1 MTQDGHGISELW
13 QPVLMVL
20 QNNDTLLECEALMR
34 TVSVG
39 LLYRYNSVTVG
50 FMVYTLYL
58 SIYGF
63 MLDLW
68 CFINKLKRCQKPW
81 HWRMIRMG

>member
-58 SIYGF
+58 SIYLWIYVGF
-63 MLDLW
+63 MV
-68 CFINKLKRCQKPW
+68 FYQQT
-81 HWRMIRMG
+81 

>member
-1 MTQDGHGISELW
+1 MTQDGHGRSELW

-50 FMVYTLYL
+50 FMVYTVY
-58 SIYGF
+58 YVF
-63 MLDLW
+63 Y
-68 CFINKLKRCQKPW
+68 QQT
-81 HWRMIRMG
+81 

>member
-58 SIYGF
+58 SIYLS
-63 MLDLW
+63 MDLCW
-68 CFINKLKRCQKPW
+68 IYGVLSTNLSGVRNPG
-81 HWRMIRMG
+81 IGG